1 MRFYIIFLILLSS
14 VSLFSQTNT
23 LASKGGLPW
32 VHGEFPSNAK
42 FVNYKVVMG
51 EGEQLKDA
59 QNDAVRILL
68 FELGAEKG
76 VQVTSETIVNT
87 QETVLKYKVF
97 FKWTID

>member
-14 VSLFSQTNT
+14 VSLFSQTNI

-32 VHGEFPSNAK
+32 VHGKLPSNAK

-76 VQVTSETIVNT
+76 AQITSETIVNT
-87 QETVLKYKVF
+87 QETVLNYKVF